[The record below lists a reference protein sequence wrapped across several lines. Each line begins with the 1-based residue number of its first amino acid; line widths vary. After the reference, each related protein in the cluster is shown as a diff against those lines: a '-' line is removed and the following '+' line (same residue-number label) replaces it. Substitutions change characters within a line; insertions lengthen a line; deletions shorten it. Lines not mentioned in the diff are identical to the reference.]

1 MANLTP
7 EEFAQ
12 IVRCLADDLGLQRMR
27 DTLVRRNAL
36 VMRRRAASADALAN
50 QLYQLTG
57 GLRRPVV
64 ASLVLQTMWTER
76 MNERLGE
83 DGEKELE
90 ELAEKINACLGEHDD
105 VDSAKE
111 TELDALLVQY
121 EQRLAAKV
129 GAERARIDM
138 LMKAVPAVAVK
149 LRGMPLSTGQPA
161 AEPAA
166 PELPEGGR

>member
-7 EEFAQ
+7 DEFAQ

-36 VMRRRAASADALAN
+36 VMRRGAASADALAN

-57 GLRRPVV
+57 GLRRAVV
-64 ASLVLQTMWTER
+64 ATIVLQTMWTER

-83 DGEKELE
+83 DGEKDLE
-90 ELAEKINACLGEHDD
+90 ELAEKINACLGERDEID
-105 VDSAKE
+105 PAKE
-111 TELDALLVQY
+111 AELDTLLGEY
-121 EQRLAAKV
+121 EQRLAAKA
-129 GAERARIDM
+129 GPERARIDM

-149 LRGMPLSTGQPA
+149 LRGMPLSSGQPA
-161 AEPAA
+161 AEPPA
-166 PELPEGGR
+166 PET

>member
-7 EEFAQ
+7 DEFAQ
-12 IVRCLADDLGLQRMR
+12 IVRCLADDLGVQRMR

-36 VMRRRAASADALAN
+36 VMRRGVASADALAN
-50 QLYQLTG
+50 QLYMLTG

-64 ASLVLQTMWTER
+64 ATIVLQTMWSER
-76 MNERLGE
+76 LNEKLGE

-90 ELAEKINACLGEHDD
+90 EVAEKINACLGETDD
-105 VDSAKE
+105 IQPDKDA
-111 TELDALLVQY
+111 ELDGLLGDY

-138 LMKAVPAVAVK
+138 LMKAVPAVAAK
-149 LRGMPLSTGQPA
+149 LRAMPLASERPP
-161 AEPAA
+161 AEPSAT
-166 PELPEGGR
+166 PPS